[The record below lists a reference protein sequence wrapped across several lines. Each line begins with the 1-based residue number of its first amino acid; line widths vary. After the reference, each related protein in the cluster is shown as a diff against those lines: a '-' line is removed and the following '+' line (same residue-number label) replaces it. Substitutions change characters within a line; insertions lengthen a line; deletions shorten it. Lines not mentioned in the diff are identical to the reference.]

1 MTASFCGA
9 RTPTILRHAR
19 PELERHCA
27 FDVYISRSFPSG
39 GAFMITRRRF
49 VASAA
54 SAIGALAARAGTE
67 PSPSVTLTPL
77 ASNVWRHTSW
87 SVFPD
92 GTRFPSNG
100 LVVRG
105 RRRVLIIDTTW
116 MPQDM
121 ETLLARVGEVAGE
134 LPRLLVPTHA
144 HGDRMSG
151 LGIARANGVRTMAFD
166 LSQQDAPSRDLPL
179 ADQTWKSATKRF
191 DLGGM
196 HVEFFHPGC
205 AHTRDNIVGFV
216 EEAEILFGGCQ
227 LRAMSDTSVGAL
239 GDACLDEWPKSLD
252 RVVRRYAHRTRIAV
266 PGHFEHGGPELL
278 AHTRTLVEAAIAR
291 RSKG

>member
-1 MTASFCGA
+1 
-9 RTPTILRHAR
+9 
-19 PELERHCA
+19 
-27 FDVYISRSFPSG
+27 
-39 GAFMITRRRF
+39 MITRRMF
-49 VASAA
+49 VAGGA
-54 SAIGALAARAGTE
+54 SAIAVLSARADAE
-67 PSPSVTLTPL
+67 PAPPVTLTPL
-77 ASNVWRHTSW
+77 ASDVWRHTSW
-87 SVFPD
+87 DVFPD

-100 LVVRG
+100 LVIRG

-116 MPQDM
+116 RPQDM
-121 ETLLARVGEVAGE
+121 TALLDAVREVAGN

-151 LGIARANGVRTMAFD
+151 LDVARANGIRTMAFA
-166 LSQQDAPSRDLPL
+166 LTQEDASARDLPL
-179 ADQTWKSATKRF
+179 ADETWKSQTKRF

-216 EEAEILFGGCQ
+216 EEAQVLFGGCQ
-227 LRAMSDTSVGAL
+227 LRSMGDTSVGAL
-239 GDACLDEWPKSLD
+239 GDACLAEWPASLD

-278 AHTRTLVEAAIAR
+278 THTRTLVEAALAR